1 MSKLLTEAQVQAYH
15 RDGYVFPIR
24 VMPEE
29 EMAGLRA
36 RLEAL
41 EAREGGKLSRRT
53 NQKIHLLVP
62 WLNELVRHPRILD
75 AVEDIIGPN
84 IFCWGTN
91 FFTKGPGDGTFVSWH
106 QDATYWGLSHSDIV
120 TAWLAFEPSTVEAGA
135 MQVIPGSHKEQ
146 QLPHSDTF
154 SEENL
159 LSRGQ
164 EIAVE
169 VDENQAVHLVLR
181 PGEMSLHH
189 VLLVH
194 GSKPNRASHPRIGF
208 AIRYVPT
215 YVHQLSGIKD
225 SATLVR
231 GIDEY
236 GYFEH
241 EQAPRAEFDATAV
254 AHHAAVLERQLQI
267 LYAGAEK
274 QKDYGPIA
282 AGR

>member
-1 MSKLLTEAQVQAYH
+1 MTKLLTESQVRAYH
-15 RDGYVFPIR
+15 EDGYVFPIR
-24 VMPEE
+24 ALPEE

-41 EAREGGKLSRRT
+41 EAREGGLSRRT

-62 WLNELVRHPRILD
+62 WLNDLVRHPRILD

-84 IFCWGTN
+84 IFCWGSN
-91 FFTKGPGDGTFVSWH
+91 FFTKAPGDGTFVSWH

-120 TAWLAFEPSTVEAGA
+120 TAWVAFEPSTVEAGA
-135 MQVIPGSHKEQ
+135 MQVIPGTHKEQ

-154 SEENL
+154 GEENL

-169 VDENQAVHLVLR
+169 VDEGKAVHLLLR

-194 GSKPNRASHPRIGF
+194 GSKPNQANHRRIGF
-208 AIRYVPT
+208 AVRYVPT
-215 YVHQLSGIKD
+215 YVRQLSGVKD

-231 GIDEY
+231 GVDDY
-236 GYFEH
+236 GHFAH
-241 EQAPRAEFDATAV
+241 EEAPKREFDDAAV

-274 QKDYGPIA
+274 QRDFGQTT
-282 AGR
+282 AGS